1 MASAV
6 LPILGDI
13 AGGLLGGIFKPDAPD
28 VVVPQSVEAP
38 AAPAVLDTDAQAAEE
53 AATTAVDQK
62 RRAQRL
68 AAASGELNKGGS
80 LNTAPTKR
88 TLLGD

>member
-28 VVVPQSVEAP
+28 VIVPASVEAP
-38 AAPAVLDTDAQAAEE
+38 KAPAVLDTNANAAAE
-53 AATTAVDQK
+53 ASSAAVDQRK
-62 RRAQRL
+62 KAQRL
-68 AAASGELNKGGS
+68 AAASGDLSKGGS